1 MTSNLRVID
10 DHCSQVAEPAAT
22 ADRNVSRAEF
32 QKMNT
37 RAPGLK
43 IRTNSASGKGI
54 TIQAPPPLEP
64 IIWNVIQWC
73 EEKMQKI
80 AGTYDP
86 SALASLGQIPSDDT
100 IDTIMKTMTPA
111 IRLRSRVLEG
121 CYKEMAYQV
130 LYNIAEFDTTT
141 KRLARFGPQAVTK
154 EDFDYARGT
163 MIPDSVPDGT
173 PGDVGELMDALGLD
187 NPGNLYSR
195 AKLMLMGAAVEFD
208 PSSLLNTAAQQD
220 LMKYFLLAKMGYVSV
235 FTLMEKVG
243 NINFAPPDL
252 KVPADEIGRLQLQ
265 QALGIGM
272 IANAQGRKATD
283 AAPPAMGQ
291 NAQGPTITTS

>member
-1 MTSNLRVID
+1 
-10 DHCSQVAEPAAT
+10 
-22 ADRNVSRAEF
+22 
-32 QKMNT
+32 MNT

-43 IRTNSASGKGI
+43 MRTNTSSGKGI
-54 TIQAPPPLEP
+54 QIHPPPPLEP
-64 IIWNVIQWC
+64 IIWQVIEWC
-73 EEKMQKI
+73 EEKMMKI

-100 IDTIMKTMTPA
+100 IDTIMKTMTPG
-111 IRLRSRVLEG
+111 IRLRSRILEG

-141 KRLARFGPQAVTK
+141 KRLARFGPQAVTN

-163 MIPDSVPDGT
+163 MIPDSIPDGT
-173 PGDVGELMDALGLD
+173 PGDVASLMDALGLD
-187 NPGNLYSR
+187 NPGNIYDR

-243 NINFAPPDL
+243 NINFSPPDM

-283 AAPPAMGQ
+283 QAPPSLGMSTT
-291 NAQGPTITTS
+291 GPTIATS